1 MGPGGWGWME
11 KSRFPPKPG
20 EGAGKGVSINF
31 RPQACSLPRRRLGSR
46 VGDIPAGDPLRTSSG
61 QPRDP
66 AQCLTPRC
74 YASRPPPLFG
84 KPRGGVCLLLARTAG
99 LANPWEEVP
108 YDIHPEG
115 QSALTVLL
123 RRQSS
128 RGGSGAVAWPGEGG
142 RSCQRSRLQPP
153 PLLGTRARPDPS
165 SLGRLRGARAVGV
178 PGPRTPGPRLGRPR
192 IASLPG
198 VRVGREP
205 AAASRGRHWSG
216 GARRRAPG
224 SKNSPARSPRFLQP
238 SGGKVQGAGAGSVP
252 RASGSGPACSWA
264 VSLPAPPGPLVT
276 PSPICLFPR
285 ILPGLAE

>member
-1 MGPGGWGWME
+1 ME

-46 VGDIPAGDPLRTSSG
+46 VGEIPEGDPLRTSSG

-74 YASRPPPLFG
+74 YTSRPPPLFG

-198 VRVGREP
+198 VRVGRDP

-224 SKNSPARSPRFLQP
+224 SKNSPGRSPRFCSQAA
-238 SGGKVQGAGAGSVP
+238 VRFRV
-252 RASGSGPACSWA
+252 RAR
-264 VSLPAPPGPLVT
+264 APCRGPLDPARRVPGQF
-276 PSPICLFPR
+276 PSLRLRVPLSPR
-285 ILPGLAE
+285 VPSVYSHAFFQAWPSNP